1 MSFSWLSPLAFG
13 AGLAALAGGLYLLQR
28 LRVRHR
34 VVEVP
39 TTLFWREAIE
49 ETRARVLVQRF
60 RHPWTYVLLLTIA
73 TLLWFAVAGPRV
85 DAARGREHVLV
96 LDASAAMDVGSR
108 FDEARTAWIER
119 ASELPRATTRAWVA
133 GSQVRTLLDRGED
146 LPLLA
151 RRAASLTPEAC
162 PSTMERAIESL
173 ATTLNVG
180 DDAVVELF
188 GDSPVDPTLVSRANG
203 QFTVT
208 RASTTSD
215 AETVSANRAS
225 GEASPRSNVANAGV
239 VTLGVSEAASG
250 DWTRVDVLVRARVPE
265 GVTPRV
271 TLDGTDLAAEWS
283 RDDDDTRAHLRDES
297 AAGAGVRDESIA
309 RAGLRDES
317 AARAG
322 LRDES
327 AARAGVRGES
337 AARAILRDVP
347 ARGGLVEVAVPGG
360 DALAVDDRAARVLPI
375 RAPLVIALSP
385 GVPAVVRDVL
395 ALDGGV
401 ALSSDATGA
410 RVVIRAT
417 GESFGDDRPALELSP
432 EASGAPAFVV
442 RHPETGDD
450 ERDLRAAFGA
460 LGLEEVD
467 ATGIAGIANRPV
479 TLEFE
484 ASPIRSVA
492 VWRSLFEGGYD
503 FTATR
508 ACPIFLSRAV
518 RWLADV
524 PALDADLPAGRV
536 RFAASEP
543 WTDSNGRAVDTT
555 GARAAFP
562 VAGPV
567 RDARGVDQRIAL
579 LDDDVTTLRR
589 DERPLAG
596 PAATRGGGTFDPLPW
611 IVLAALALLLLEWW
625 LFQKERIA

>member
-13 AGLAALAGGLYLLQR
+13 AGLAALAGVLYLLQR

-60 RHPWTYVLLLTIA
+60 RHPWTYVLLLSIA

-96 LDASAAMDVGSR
+96 LDASAAMGVGSR

-119 ASELPRATTRAWVA
+119 VSELPRATTRAWVA
-133 GSQVRTLLDRGED
+133 GAQVRTLLDRGED

-151 RRAASLTPEAC
+151 RRAAALAPEAC
-162 PSTMERAIESL
+162 PSTLERAIESL
-173 ATTLNVG
+173 TTTMNVG

-203 QFTVT
+203 RFTVT
-208 RASTTSD
+208 RAPTADDT
-215 AETVSANRAS
+215 ATASAPRAS
-225 GEASPRSNVANAGV
+225 GEASPRSNVGNAGIV
-239 VTLGVSEAASG
+239 ALGVSEAASG

-283 RDDDDTRAHLRDES
+283 RGDRAASGDPRANDD
-297 AAGAGVRDESIA
+297 
-309 RAGLRDES
+309 
-317 AARAG
+317 
-322 LRDES
+322 
-327 AARAGVRGES
+327 
-337 AARAILRDVP
+337 ARAILRDVP
-347 ARGGLVEVAVPGG
+347 ARGGLVEVVVPGG

-375 RAPLVIALSP
+375 RAPLAVALSP

-401 ALSSDATGA
+401 ALSSDATDA

-450 ERDLRAAFGA
+450 ERALRAAFGA

-479 TLEFE
+479 TLQFE
-484 ASPIRSVA
+484 ASPIRTVA

-524 PALDADLPAGRV
+524 PALDADLPAGRA

-543 WTDSNGRAVDTT
+543 WTDTNGRAVDTI

-567 RDARGVDQRIAL
+567 RDARGAEQRVAL

-589 DERPLAG
+589 DERPPAG
-596 PAATRGGGTFDPLPW
+596 PAATRGGGAFDPLPW
-611 IVLAALALLLLEWW
+611 VVLAALALLLLEWW
-625 LFQKERIA
+625 LFQEERIA